1 MKTNIESDNFKVCP
15 NCAQSWT
22 NRDEF
27 LNDPQTKL
35 IGYQAHF
42 NELEAG
48 LFLFNHLSCKSTI
61 SIKSERF
68 RSLYDGP
75 VFTKKMMDDGSCPNY
90 CLSKY
95 RLEPCSNECE
105 CAFVREIIQVINNWE
120 KSGPLEDSDHLE
132 IW

>member
-1 MKTNIESDNFKVCP
+1 LNTNLESENFKVCP
-15 NCAQSWT
+15 NCAQLWAS
-22 NRDEF
+22 RDEF

-61 SIKSERF
+61 SVRSERF

-75 VFTKKMMDDGSCPNY
+75 VFSKKMIDDVECPNY

-105 CAFVREIIQVINNWE
+105 CAFVREIIQVIKHWE
-120 KSGPLEDSDHLE
+120 KSDSQENRELSE
-132 IW
+132 TR